1 MSTENETVDAFLQ
14 AREALRTLLDTV
26 SCGDGADARVIDLR
40 GEVWGLDD
48 DGWGKPCLVI
58 VGSFAASG
66 SQGRVDSYVVGE
78 LTFCYASFMDRSE
91 MYVLTT
97 AMRDDEGCVK

>member
-1 MSTENETVDAFLQ
+1 MSAENATVDAFLR
-14 AREALRTLLDTV
+14 ARENLRALLDTV
-26 SCGDGADARVIDLR
+26 SCGDVADARVIDVR

-58 VGSFAASG
+58 VGAFAASG

-78 LTFCYASFMDRSE
+78 LTFCYAAFTDRSE

-97 AMRDDEGCVK
+97 AMRDDGVAK